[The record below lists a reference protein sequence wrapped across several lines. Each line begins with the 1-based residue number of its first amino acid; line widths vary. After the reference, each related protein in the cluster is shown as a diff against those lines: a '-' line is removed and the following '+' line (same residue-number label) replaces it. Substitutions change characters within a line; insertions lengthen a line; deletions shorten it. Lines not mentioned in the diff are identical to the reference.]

1 MPSFRFES
9 QRATPTAL
17 VIMFHGVGSSPKS
30 LQPLATYLYQQCD
43 DLAISIPTGFSK
55 SPLNPKGFH
64 WFGIADI
71 SEENRQARID
81 AVMPAFDQLIRR
93 EAESFGVPLDKVVL
107 LGFSQGTIMSLEWF
121 KQSRDRVAGIIAIAG
136 RFAELPEQQPL
147 CDIPVCLIH
156 GEQDEVSDPV
166 HAQQSYNALLK
177 MGVSAELNLIADA
190 PHRLTPDM
198 ESLMY
203 DFIQR
208 VAIN

>member
-9 QRATPTAL
+9 QQVTPAAL

-30 LQPLATYLYQQCD
+30 LQPLATYLHRQCG

-64 WFGIADI
+64 WFSIADI
-71 SEENRQARID
+71 SEENRQARVD
-81 AVMPAFDQLIRR
+81 TVMPAFDQLIRR
-93 EAESFGVPLDKVVL
+93 EAASFGVPLDKVVL

-121 KQSRDRVAGIIAIAG
+121 KQTRDRVAGIIAIAG
-136 RFAELPEQQPL
+136 RFAELPEQQPF

-156 GEQDEVSDPV
+156 GEQDEVSDPD
-166 HAQQSYNALLK
+166 HAQQSYNSLLK
-177 MGVSAELNLIADA
+177 MGIRVELNLIADA
-190 PHRLTPDM
+190 PHRVTADM
-198 ESLMY
+198 QPLVY

-208 VAIN
+208 VAL